1 MYTFFLFSESIWLRV
16 FYHSNRNESKTT
28 ALTASA
34 WLWNHHHHP
43 HPSNGSLHPHP
54 NSWQSSPPP
63 PTHPHFLSQS
73 IQLLEEVD
81 YCSFGDWGLHYV
93 FKVLLCHWMLQE
105 SIHCKDTDYSVCIPH
120 SYNGVTLSLVLLCP
134 LPELLQWT
142 HAHTHLLSVIWD
154 MSRLGLV
161 GLWCDCHFNFWGVTG
176 LFPPQTLPFHIYNS
190 PHTSQKLLVYGF
202 CYLICWVLKI

>member
-134 LPELLQWT
+134 LPVLLQWT
-142 HAHTHLLSVIWD
+142 HAHTHTCFRLFGICPDSDLLDCDVTVILIFEE
-154 MSRLGLV
+154 SLGYFHHK
-161 GLWCDCHFNFWGVTG
+161 HFHFT
-176 LFPPQTLPFHIYNS
+176 FTILPIPVKS
-190 PHTSQKLLVYGF
+190 
-202 CYLICWVLKI
+202 C